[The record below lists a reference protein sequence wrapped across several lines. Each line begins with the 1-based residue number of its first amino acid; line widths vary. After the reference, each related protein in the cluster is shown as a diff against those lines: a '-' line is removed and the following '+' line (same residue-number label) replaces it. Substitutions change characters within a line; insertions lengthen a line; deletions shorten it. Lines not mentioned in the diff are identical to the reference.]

1 MQYRNIPYE
10 YKTWKQ
16 TFDEVNREITK
27 REIINA
33 IATAMVG
40 SEVENLLLLDNEDK
54 QLVWENYYTTLTCT
68 NKIQ

>member
-1 MQYRNIPYE
+1 MYYNRK

-16 TFDEVNREITK
+16 AFDEVNREITK
-27 REIINA
+27 REILNA

-40 SEVENLLLLDNEDK
+40 SEVENLLPLDAEDK
-54 QLVWENYYTTLTCT
+54 KLVWENYYTTLTCT

>member
-1 MQYRNIPYE
+1 MYYNSK

-16 TFDEVNREITK
+16 AFEEVNREITK
-27 REIINA
+27 REILNA

-40 SEVENLLLLDNEDK
+40 YEVENLLPLDNEDK

-68 NKIQ
+68 NKI